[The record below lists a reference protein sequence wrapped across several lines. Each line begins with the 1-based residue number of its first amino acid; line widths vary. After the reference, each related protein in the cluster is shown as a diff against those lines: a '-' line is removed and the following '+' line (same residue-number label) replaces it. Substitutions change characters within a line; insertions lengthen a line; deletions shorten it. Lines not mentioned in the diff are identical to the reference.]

1 MSPVGSIMWDLGQD
15 ATLRMIVGNLMILDR
30 TPSREALADRMDL
43 AARST
48 PRLRQHPA
56 AVGGFFSRLAWVD
69 EEAFRGRDHIRVM
82 AVPSP
87 GDLRQVLDL
96 VTLLELAPF
105 DTKMSPWDVTIIEG
119 LEGGRAALFLRAHH
133 SLTDGLH
140 GVSLVRRLLDEPE
153 AATNTA
159 DVFEGVIV
167 VDVLD
172 GGEVVEVVEVVEMDV
187 IDSDAVLDWELA
199 NRRKPGTVNISIDLA
214 GAVAGAVR
222 PIANGV
228 VAAMRADPVDAVVR
242 RFQHGLD
249 VVDSVSRQVV
259 VTGGRLSQ
267 LSPSRSMNS
276 RFEAFSVEGARST
289 ALALGGSRNDLLV
302 ACAAVGLGSYH
313 EKLGIPCTELRLASP
328 ARWRHATDGGGSVV
342 PVRVEIPAANQHPG
356 PLFGVVAERLNRA
369 RHEPALHVT
378 ELLTSAIT
386 PLPTRC
392 LASTMR
398 AQAGTVDF
406 VATSLPGIRGVR
418 QIGGAVIEKSF
429 PFGPRLGSLVNIT
442 GYGVD
447 DRLDVGVALDPSA
460 IAEPELLIEC
470 VMKAFQGF
478 VAAHGS

>member
-1 MSPVGSIMWDLGQD
+1 MSPVGSIMWAVGQD
-15 ATLRMIVGNLMILDR
+15 ASLRMVVGNLMILDR
-30 TPSREALADRMDL
+30 APSKEAIADRVDV
-43 AARST
+43 AAAGA
-48 PRLRQHPA
+48 PRLRQRPT
-56 AVGGFFSRLAWVD
+56 AVSGIMSRPVWANEVTFSAR
-69 EEAFRGRDHIRVM
+69 EHIRVM

-105 DTKMSPWDVTIIEG
+105 DGNLSPWDLTIIEG
-119 LEGGRAALFLRAHH
+119 VEGGRAAIFLRAHH

-140 GVSLVRRLLDEPE
+140 GVSLLRRFIDEPE
-153 AATNTA
+153 RERKATTQPA
-159 DVFEGVIV
+159 PVTVGDFPLAPDV
-167 VDVLD
+167 VDDPLL
-172 GGEVVEVVEVVEMDV
+172 E
-187 IDSDAVLDWELA
+187 WELA
-199 NRRKPGTVNISIDLA
+199 HRRRPGTVNITIDVA

-242 RFQHGLD
+242 RVQHSLD

-276 RFEAFSVEGARST
+276 RFEAFSVDGART
-289 ALALGGSRNDLLV
+289 AALALGGSRNDLLV
-302 ACAAVGLGSYH
+302 AGAAVGLGAYH
-313 EKLGIPCTELRLASP
+313 EKLGIPCTELRLALP

-369 RHEPALHVT
+369 RHEPALRVT
-378 ELLTSAIT
+378 ELLTSAVSR
-386 PLPTRC
+386 LPTRF

-398 AQAGTVDF
+398 AQANTVDF

-418 QIGGAVIEKSF
+418 HFGGAVIEKSF

-470 VMKAFQGF
+470 MLKAFEGF
-478 VAAHGS
+478 VAAHGT

>member
-1 MSPVGSIMWDLGQD
+1 VTERMSPVGSIMWGLGQD

-30 TPSREALADRMDL
+30 PPSREALAGRME
-43 AARST
+43 AAAAGT
-48 PRLRQHPA
+48 PRLRQHPI
-56 AVGGFFSRLAWVD
+56 AVPGILNRLAWAN
-69 EEAFRGRDHIRVM
+69 EEVFGARDHIRVM

-105 DTKMSPWDVTIIEG
+105 DSKMSPWDVTVIEG

-140 GVSLVRRLLDEPE
+140 GVSLVRRFLDEPE
-153 AATNTA
+153 VTSPVTGPD
-159 DVFEGVIV
+159 DVDVAEI
-167 VDVLD
+167 VDVL
-172 GGEVVEVVEVVEMDV
+172 GVVEG
-187 IDSDAVLDWELA
+187 SAVADDPVLEWELSP
-199 NRRKPGTVNISIDLA
+199 RRRPGTVNITIDVA
-214 GAVAGAVR
+214 GTVSGAVR

-242 RFQHGLD
+242 RVQHGLD

-302 ACAAVGLGSYH
+302 ACAAVGLGQYH
-313 EKLGIPCTELRLASP
+313 EKLGIPCAELRLASP
-328 ARWRHATDGGGSVV
+328 APWRRGTDGGGSVV
-342 PVRVEIPAANQHPG
+342 PVRVEIPASTAHPG
-356 PLFGVVAERLNRA
+356 PMFGVVAERLRRA

-378 ELLTSAIT
+378 EMLTSAISH
-386 PLPTRC
+386 LPTRF

-398 AQAGTVDF
+398 AQANTVDY

-418 QIGGAVIEKSF
+418 HIGGAVIEKSF
-429 PFGPRLGSLVNIT
+429 PFGPRLGTLMNIT
-442 GYGVD
+442 GFGVD
-447 DRLDVGVALDPSA
+447 DRLDVGIALDPTA

-470 VMKAFQGF
+470 MTRAFQGF
-478 VAAHGS
+478 VAPHGS

>member
-1 MSPVGSIMWDLGQD
+1 MWAVGQD
-15 ATLRMIVGNLMILDR
+15 AALRMVVGNLMILDR
-30 TPSREALADRMDL
+30 APSKEALADRVD
-43 AARST
+43 AAAASA
-48 PRLRQHPA
+48 PRLRQRPA
-56 AVGGFFSRLAWVD
+56 AGSGILGRPVWVN
-69 EEAFRGRDHIRVM
+69 EGTITAREHIRVM

-105 DTKMSPWDVTIIEG
+105 DSNLSPWDVTLIEG
-119 LEGGRAALFLRAHH
+119 VEGGRAALFIRAHH
-133 SLTDGLH
+133 SLTDGVH
-140 GVSLVRRLLDEPE
+140 GVSLLRRFIDEPE
-153 AATNTA
+153 APRTAAASPPAAVSIGDFPLAA
-159 DVFEGVIV
+159 DV
-167 VDVLD
+167 DDPLP
-172 GGEVVEVVEVVEMDV
+172 
-187 IDSDAVLDWELA
+187 DSEFAH
-199 NRRKPGTVNISIDLA
+199 RRRPGTFNITIDVA

-222 PIANGV
+222 PIAHGV
-228 VAAMRADPVDAVVR
+228 AVAMRADPVDAVVR
-242 RFQHGLD
+242 RVQHSLD

-276 RFEAFSVEGARST
+276 RFEAFSVDNARST

-302 ACAAVGLGSYH
+302 AGAAVGLGAYH

-356 PLFGVVAERLNRA
+356 PLFGVVSERLTRA

-378 ELLTSAIT
+378 ELLTSAISR
-386 PLPTRC
+386 LPTRF

-398 AQAGTVDF
+398 AQANTVDF

-418 QIGGAVIEKSF
+418 KIGGAVIEKSF

-442 GYGVD
+442 GYGID
-447 DRLDVGVALDPSA
+447 DRLDIGVALDPSA

-470 VMKAFQGF
+470 MIKAFEGF
-478 VAAHGS
+478 VAPHGT

>member
-1 MSPVGSIMWDLGQD
+1 MAERMSPVGSIMWAVGQD

-30 TPSREALADRMDL
+30 TPSREMLADRVD
-43 AARST
+43 AAVVGA
-48 PRLRQHPA
+48 PRLRQRPA
-56 AVGGFFSRLAWVD
+56 AVSGILNRSVWVT
-69 EEAFRGRDHIRVM
+69 ESNFAARDHIRVM

-105 DTKMSPWDVTIIEG
+105 DSNLSPWDITVIEG
-119 LEGGRAALFLRAHH
+119 VEGGRAALFVRAHH

-140 GVSLVRRLLDEPE
+140 GVSILRRFIDEPE
-153 AATNTA
+153 QAASAPTPPAPVMVGDFPLAA
-159 DVFEGVIV
+159 DP
-167 VDVLD
+167 VDDPLL
-172 GGEVVEVVEVVEMDV
+172 E
-187 IDSDAVLDWELA
+187 WELA
-199 NRRKPGTVNISIDLA
+199 HRRRPGTVNITID
-214 GAVAGAVR
+214 VAGAMAGAIR

-242 RFQHGLD
+242 RVQHGLE

-276 RFEAFSVEGARST
+276 RFEAFSVDGARTT

-302 ACAAVGLGSYH
+302 AGAAVGLGAYH
-313 EKLGIPCTELRLASP
+313 EKLGIPCSELRLASP

-342 PVRVEIPAANQHPG
+342 PVRVEVPAANQHPG
-356 PLFGVVAERLNRA
+356 PLFGVVAERLNKA

-378 ELLTSAIT
+378 ELLTSAVSR
-386 PLPTRC
+386 LPTRF

-398 AQAGTVDF
+398 AQANTVDF

-418 QIGGAVIEKSF
+418 HIGGAVIEKSF
-429 PFGPRLGSLVNIT
+429 PFGPRLGSLVNVT

-460 IAEPELLIEC
+460 ITEPELLVEC
-470 VMKAFQGF
+470 MVKAFEGF
-478 VAAHGS
+478 VASHG

>member
-30 TPSREALADRMDL
+30 TPSREALADRMDS
-43 AARST
+43 AAAST

-56 AVGGFFSRLAWVD
+56 AMGGFFSRLGWVE
-69 EEAFRGRDHIRVM
+69 EEAFRGHDHIRVM

-105 DTKMSPWDVTIIEG
+105 DTKMSPWDVTVIEG

-140 GVSLVRRLLDEPE
+140 GVSLVRRLLDEPQ
-153 AATNTA
+153 AATTA
-159 DVFEGVIV
+159 AARQEVLV
-167 VDVLD
+167 VDVL
-172 GGEVVEVVEVVEMDV
+172 EVVEVVDV
-187 IDSDAVLDWELA
+187 VLDDPVADWEFS
-199 NRRKPGTVNISIDLA
+199 RRRRPGTVNISIDVA
-214 GAVAGAVR
+214 GAVASAVR

-242 RFQHGLD
+242 RVQHGLD

-302 ACAAVGLGSYH
+302 AAAAVGLGSYH
-313 EKLGIPCTELRLASP
+313 EKLGIPCNELRLASP
-328 ARWRHATDGGGSVV
+328 ARWRDATDGGGSVV

-378 ELLTSAIT
+378 ELLTSAISH
-386 PLPTRC
+386 LPTRF

-447 DRLDVGVALDPSA
+447 DRLDVGIALDPST
-460 IAEPELLIEC
+460 ITEPELLIEC
-470 VMKAFQGF
+470 MMKAFQGF

>member
-43 AARST
+43 AAAIT
-48 PRLRQHPA
+48 PRLRRHPA

-119 LEGGRAALFLRAHH
+119 LDGGRAALFLRAHH

-140 GVSLVRRLLDEPE
+140 GVSLVRRLLDEPHR
-153 AATNTA
+153 ATNTA
-159 DVFEGVIV
+159 DSSERVVV
-167 VDVLD
+167 VDLL
-172 GGEVVEVVEVVEMDV
+172 EAVEVVEVVDV
-187 IDSDAVLDWELA
+187 VLDDPVAEWELA
-199 NRRKPGTVNISIDLA
+199 HRRRPGTVNISIDVA

-242 RFQHGLD
+242 WFQHGLD

-302 ACAAVGLGSYH
+302 ACAAVGLGAYH
-313 EKLGIPCTELRLASP
+313 EKLGIPCSELRLASP

-378 ELLTSAIT
+378 ELLTSAISH
-386 PLPTRC
+386 LPTRF

-429 PFGPRLGSLVNIT
+429 PFGPRLGALVNIT

>member
-1 MSPVGSIMWDLGQD
+1 MTERMSPVGSIMWDLGQD
-15 ATLRMIVGNLMILDR
+15 ATLRMIVGNLMILDPR
-30 TPSREALADRMDL
+30 LPGRHLATGSML
-43 AARST
+43 PPGAR

-69 EEAFRGRDHIRVM
+69 ELAFAGRDHIRVM

-105 DTKMSPWDVTIIEG
+105 DTNMSPWDVTVIEG
-119 LEGGRAALFLRAHH
+119 LEGGRAAVFLRAHH

-140 GVSLVRRLLDEPE
+140 GVSLVRRLLDEPD
-153 AATNTA
+153 AATNNG

-172 GGEVVEVVEVVEMDV
+172 GGEVVELVEVVEVDR
-187 IDSDAVLDWELA
+187 IDSDAILDWELG
-199 NRRKPGTVNISIDLA
+199 NRRKPGTVNISIDVA

-242 RFQHGLD
+242 RVQHGLD

-302 ACAAVGLGSYH
+302 ACAAVGLG
-313 EKLGIPCTELRLASP
+313 LVSP
-328 ARWRHATDGGGSVV
+328 
-342 PVRVEIPAANQHPG
+342 E
-356 PLFGVVAERLNRA
+356 
-369 RHEPALHVT
+369 
-378 ELLTSAIT
+378 
-386 PLPTRC
+386 
-392 LASTMR
+392 
-398 AQAGTVDF
+398 AGN
-406 VATSLPGIRGVR
+406 SL
-418 QIGGAVIEKSF
+418 
-429 PFGPRLGSLVNIT
+429 
-442 GYGVD
+442 
-447 DRLDVGVALDPSA
+447 
-460 IAEPELLIEC
+460 
-470 VMKAFQGF
+470 
-478 VAAHGS
+478 